1 MRENDE
7 HDRYLP
13 EPKAEKDR
21 LFVDVPTETKTPY
34 QDRLPS
40 GYDPM
45 QSISLEGRAYRGL
58 AGGRIPWWI
67 LISGW
72 VLFGGF
78 ALLTVSLTIASG
90 SFGALPLL
98 FFNGI
103 LIAILWRGTAAKISV
118 GRNRRPSYSN
128 GTIWPAGRRLKP

>member
-7 HDRYLP
+7 HDQYLP
-13 EPKAEKDR
+13 DRKAEKDR

-90 SFGALPLL
+90 FFGALPIL

-103 LIAILWRGTAAKISV
+103 LIAILWRGTTAKFTV
-118 GRNRRPSYSN
+118 NRNKNQRKSS
-128 GTIWPAGRRLKP
+128 K